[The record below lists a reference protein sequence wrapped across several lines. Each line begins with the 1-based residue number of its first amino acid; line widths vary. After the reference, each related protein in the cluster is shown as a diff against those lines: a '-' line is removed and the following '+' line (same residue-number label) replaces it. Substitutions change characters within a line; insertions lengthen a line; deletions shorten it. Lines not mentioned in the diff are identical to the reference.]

1 MVRATHSV
9 PVAGRIAL
17 YAAVIAGAMYAL
29 QDRLL
34 YHPGS
39 ESLQEILQFAKSLEL
54 QPWPDADA
62 YRGWIAAPALGQT
75 HGTILVFH
83 GNGGLALHRGHY
95 ADALV
100 PRGYRV
106 LLVEYPVYGARPGK
120 LGEEAF
126 VSDAVETLS
135 LAQRA
140 FGDPILVYGESL
152 GAGVAAA
159 AVARAGVSVAGVAMI
174 TPWTTLPDIAQDAF
188 WFLPARYMVRDRY
201 DNIANLNQWGGPV
214 AVVIAA
220 RDEIIPAQHGER
232 LYEALTTVKRRW
244 VFPES
249 GHNGWPIEPGHRW
262 WGEVLDF
269 LVANRR

>member
-1 MVRATHSV
+1 V

-17 YAAVIAGAMYAL
+17 YAVVIAGAMYAL

-39 ESLQEILQFAKSLEL
+39 ENLEEILRFGRSLGL
-54 QPWPDADA
+54 QPWPDAHE
-62 YRGWIAAPALGQT
+62 YRAWLAEPAAGQT
-75 HGTILVFH
+75 LGSILVFH
-83 GNGGLALHRGHY
+83 GNGGLAPHRRHY

-106 LLVEYPVYGARPGK
+106 LLAEYPVYGARPGK

-126 VSDAVETLS
+126 VTDAVETLS
-135 LAQRA
+135 MVQRI
-140 FGDPILVYGESL
+140 FGEPIFVYGESL
-152 GAGVAAA
+152 GAAVAAA
-159 AVARAGVSVAGVAMI
+159 AVVRSGVPVAGIAMI

-220 RDEIIPAQHGER
+220 RDEVIPSRHGER
-232 LYEALTTVKRRW
+232 LYEALTTVKKRW
-244 VFPES
+244 VFPDS
-249 GHNGWPIEPGHRW
+249 GHNNWPIEPGQVW
-262 WGEVLDF
+262 WGEVLEF
-269 LVANRR
+269 LVSNRR